1 MSAERGR
8 RRRDVRYVIISHS
21 HASSVTHTTHTKGA
35 STGVG
40 PSLCQNYATRVS
52 LSRPLGRLP
61 AAPSTIPAAGLV
73 DFVCHCFRSFAQ
85 KRSQRAPRSHT
96 FCTEAL
102 AAGAS
107 LTHLAPLRLL
117 QHRNALLAG
126 EAAKG
131 APAPVGPPRHFRR
144 ADGTGLTHGP
154 PASWRAPPALG
165 LPFTDVWYIGES
177 SGDMTSP

>member
-21 HASSVTHTTHTKGA
+21 HASSVTHTTHTRGA

-73 DFVCHCFRSFAQ
+73 DFTLCHCFRSCAQ
-85 KRSQRAPRSHT
+85 KRSQRAPHSHT
-96 FCTEAL
+96 LPRFAFCNTGMRSSL
-102 AAGAS
+102 A
-107 LTHLAPLRLL
+107 RLL
-117 QHRNALLAG
+117 KVPPPRLDLPDIFA
-126 EAAKG
+126 EPT
-131 APAPVGPPRHFRR
+131 APGSRTGRRHHGGPPRHLVFLSRTFGISVSHP
-144 ADGTGLTHGP
+144 GT
-154 PASWRAPPALG
+154 
-165 LPFTDVWYIGES
+165 
-177 SGDMTSP
+177 